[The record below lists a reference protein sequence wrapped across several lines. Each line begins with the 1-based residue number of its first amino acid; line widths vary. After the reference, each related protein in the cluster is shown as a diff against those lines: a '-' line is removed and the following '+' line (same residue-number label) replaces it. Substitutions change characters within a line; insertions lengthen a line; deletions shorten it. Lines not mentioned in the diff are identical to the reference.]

1 MAGRR
6 PKPTELKKA
15 QGNPGKRK
23 LNELEPTPEIIVD
36 ASVPA
41 YLSKPARQWWEM
53 LSPML
58 LRIKVLTEADQLAL
72 ALLCEQAAQADEAT
86 KILRKG
92 GILVKRKLLDRKGK
106 KVGEVPVINPAYKV
120 QLESMKQLK
129 SFLTEFGMS
138 PASRAKV
145 TKMVEPGQLKRDPL
159 GELRDRAKRSR

>member
-23 LNELEPTPEIIVD
+23 INELEPTPEITD

-41 YLSKPARQWWEM
+41 YLSKAARSWWEM
-53 LSPML
+53 LAPML
-58 LRIKVLTEADQLAL
+58 LRIKVLTEADHMAL
-72 ALLCEQAAQADEAT
+72 MMVCEYAAQAEDAT
-86 KILRKG
+86 KILRKSG
-92 GILVKRKLLDRKGK
+92 VMEKKKLLDRNGK
-106 KVGEVPVINPAYKV
+106 KIGEVPCINPAFKV
-120 QLESMKQLK
+120 QLECMKQLK
-129 SFLTEFGMS
+129 SLLAEFGMS

-145 TKMVEPGQLKRDPL
+145 TKMVEPSQLKRDPL

>member
-6 PKPTELKKA
+6 PKPTALKLA

-23 LNELEPTPEIIVD
+23 LNELEPTPEVVD
-36 ASVPA
+36 PLVPE
-41 YLSKPARQWWEM
+41 YLSKPARRWWEM

-58 LRIKVLTEADQLAL
+58 YRLKVLTEADQLAL

-92 GILVKRKLLDRKGK
+92 GIMVKKQLYDRGGK
-106 KVGEVPVINPAYKV
+106 KVGTVPVINPAFKV

-129 SFLTEFGMS
+129 AFLTEFGIT
-138 PASRAKV
+138 PASRSKV
-145 TKMVEPGQLKRDPL
+145 TKMVQPEQLKRDPL
-159 GELRDRAKRSR
+159 GDLRARAKRSR